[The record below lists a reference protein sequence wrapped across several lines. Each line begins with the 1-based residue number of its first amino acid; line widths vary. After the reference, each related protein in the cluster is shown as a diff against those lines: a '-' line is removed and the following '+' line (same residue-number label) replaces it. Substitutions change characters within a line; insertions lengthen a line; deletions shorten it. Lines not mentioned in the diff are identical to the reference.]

1 MEKFDNTIF
10 DEDFHT
16 YLNGNLIYNIYCN
29 KKNKEECDYIT
40 KNIIIDY
47 HFNVNKIEK
56 NDINYKLYSD
66 YYDNKLKHY
75 NNNYNNEKY
84 IPYKYTDEYFE
95 QLKIEKEE
103 IEYENDRKIHY
114 NQYFGRYKDLVY
126 IIQYYEN
133 LFEEYNNKLF
143 EEEEEEY
150 NIEEDNYYSDY
161 EYYDYENDDFNDDYD
176 EDDDFD

>member
-1 MEKFDNTIF
+1 MDKFDNTIF

-47 HFNVNKIEK
+47 HFNTNKIEK
-56 NDINYKLYSD
+56 NDNNYKLYSD
-66 YYDNKLKHY
+66 YYDKKLKHY
-75 NNNYNNEKY
+75 NNNNYKKY

-103 IEYENDRKIHY
+103 NDYENDRKIHY

-161 EYYDYENDDFNDDYD
+161 ECYDYESCYYNEDYD
-176 EDDDFD
+176 EEDEFD

>member
-103 IEYENDRKIHY
+103 IEYEKDKKIHY
-114 NQYFGRYKDLVY
+114 NQYFGRYKDLLY

-133 LFEEYNNKLF
+133 LFEEYNNKVF
-143 EEEEEEY
+143 EEEEEY